1 MEKDPVCGM
10 LVRPE
15 EAVVKRSFLGRIY
28 YFCSTAC
35 AAKFDKAPQQYAL
48 ESLDDT
54 QDMEEKRSN
63 LLSVNKIG
71 DVS

>member
-15 EAVVKRSFLGRIY
+15 EAAEQRAIQGRTY

-35 AAKFDKAPQQYAL
+35 AAKFDKAPQLYMPERAG
-48 ESLDDT
+48 DPHGPPT
-54 QDMEEKRSN
+54 QDPS
-63 LLSVNKIG
+63 
-71 DVS
+71 

>member
-15 EAVVKRSFLGRIY
+15 EAAAQRAIQGRTY

-35 AAKFDKAPQQYAL
+35 AAKFDQAPQQYAV
-48 ESLDDT
+48 ERVDDT
-54 QDMEEKRSN
+54 PGRPKQGPS
-63 LLSVNKIG
+63 
-71 DVS
+71 

>member
-15 EAVVKRSFLGRIY
+15 EAAAQRAIQGRTY

-35 AAKFDKAPQQYAL
+35 VAKFDKTPQLYVPA
-48 ESLDDT
+48 SADDT
-54 QDMEEKRSN
+54 PDQPAQGPN
-63 LLSVNKIG
+63 
-71 DVS
+71 